1 MHIQRQNGF
10 GLAKPALKFW
20 LLGVILASIAL
31 SISVFSAP
39 LEISTWQHW
48 ARYTARLSF
57 IFFLITYMAAPLYQL
72 YDTSITRF
80 LRRHRRNSGLSF
92 ALAHTIHLAALVIYL
107 RLSPEPLDMAT
118 VIVGGGAYV
127 AMFAMWASSSD
138 AAIRWLGQ
146 NRWRQLHKFG
156 LHYLAFVFVFTYSS
170 GQFGAEPAPII
181 LPILIWLAI
190 MLRLMMFLTQ
200 FRKGKPA

>member
-1 MHIQRQNGF
+1 MYVQRENGF
-10 GLAKPALKFW
+10 GLAKPALKVW
-20 LLGVILASIAL
+20 LLGVALASL
-31 SISVFSAP
+31 SLFMVIFSGA
-39 LEISTWQHW
+39 LEIQTWQYW

-57 IFFLITYMAAPLYQL
+57 AIFLITYLTAPLYQL
-72 YDTSITRF
+72 YKTSFTSF
-80 LRRHRRNSGLSF
+80 LRRHRRNSGISF
-92 ALAHTIHLAALVIYL
+92 ALAHTIHLAALAIYL
-107 RLSPEPLDMAT
+107 SLRSEPVSMVT

-146 NRWRQLHKFG
+146 IRWRRLHKFG

-170 GQFGAEPAPII
+170 GQFGPEPATII

-190 MLRLMMFLTQ
+190 MLRIVMFLMQ
-200 FRKGKPA
+200 FRRGIQA

>member
-1 MHIQRQNGF
+1 M
-10 GLAKPALKFW
+10 
-20 LLGVILASIAL
+20 
-31 SISVFSAP
+31 
-39 LEISTWQHW
+39 
-48 ARYTARLSF
+48 
-57 IFFLITYMAAPLYQL
+57 
-72 YDTSITRF
+72 
-80 LRRHRRNSGLSF
+80 
-92 ALAHTIHLAALVIYL
+92 IYL

-127 AMFAMWASSSD
+127 AMFAKWASSSD
-138 AAIRWLGQ
+138 ATIRWLGQ

-190 MLRLMMFLTQ
+190 LLRLMMFLTQ

>member
-57 IFFLITYMAAPLYQL
+57 IFFLITYRPRRFTNFTTHQSLVSCAA
-72 YDTSITRF
+72 TGAIV
-80 LRRHRRNSGLSF
+80 
-92 ALAHTIHLAALVIYL
+92 ALVLPSLI
-107 RLSPEPLDMAT
+107 
-118 VIVGGGAYV
+118 
-127 AMFAMWASSSD
+127 
-138 AAIRWLGQ
+138 
-146 NRWRQLHKFG
+146 
-156 LHYLAFVFVFTYSS
+156 
-170 GQFGAEPAPII
+170 QFI
-181 LPILIWLAI
+181 
-190 MLRLMMFLTQ
+190 
-200 FRKGKPA
+200 